1 MFYYKNSCIINMR
14 ELSAL
19 LTILIIVNILQDP
32 AETHHIHTLFPH
44 TFIHGIYLDKLPC
57 LYVFSLTKHKWD
69 TAPTRIVQ
77 KPICTIIRICSGLIN
92 RKPREM
98 LCTWERWLVRLMFL
112 LLPTRAISVTC
123 EQRKT
128 IISCLGKKAVSS
140 YS

>member
-1 MFYYKNSCIINMR
+1 MLIFFWELELHRRHWGTCFKIGNCALIRCNKVFYYKNSCIINMR

-32 AETHHIHTLFPH
+32 AETHHIQTLFPH
-44 TFIHGIYLDKLPC
+44 TLIHGIFLDKLPC

-98 LCTWERWLVRLMFL
+98 LCTWERD
-112 LLPTRAISVTC
+112 
-123 EQRKT
+123 
-128 IISCLGKKAVSS
+128 
-140 YS
+140 